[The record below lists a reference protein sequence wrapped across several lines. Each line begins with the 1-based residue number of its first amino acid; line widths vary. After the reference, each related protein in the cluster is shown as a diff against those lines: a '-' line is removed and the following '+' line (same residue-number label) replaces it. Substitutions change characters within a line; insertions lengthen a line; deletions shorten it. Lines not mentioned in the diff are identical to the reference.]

1 MIYLVSSRLFPDN
14 SKYKVISVEES
25 LRLLEPLSIV
35 GLDTETEGFDVFT
48 KELLLVQLGC
58 NEFQVVIDCTT
69 IDIRLYKSYLES
81 KRLFLLWNAKFDLR
95 FFFHKGIVITNV
107 YDGYLAEKLLYLGF
121 PPGIHG
127 LGLKDAGINYL
138 GVELDK
144 SVRGRIHY
152 AGLEDD
158 VIVYAANDVKYL
170 EQIREKQ
177 LEKLQQQG
185 LEIAINYENRFVVV
199 LAYIEYCGVK
209 LDVPR
214 WKAKMER
221 DLKIMREKENSLN
234 QWVVENYPNDKRF
247 TFLDTQGDLFEG
259 FQTEP
264 KCIINWNSAKQVA
277 ALLKELGFEIM
288 VFDKETGQMKESV
301 EAKVIEPQ
309 MDKSTIAPIYLDFK
323 AAQKVVS
330 TYGQNFLD
338 QINVDGR
345 IHTNFN
351 QLMDTGRLSCGG
363 KNKQTGEEYVNLQN
377 LPADAETRACFIAEE
392 GNLWISADYQSQ
404 ESRLIASISGDKA
417 MVDLFN
423 NGCGDVHSLV
433 AKMTYPDII
442 GDCPVEEVKKKFK
455 HWRQEAKGVEFG
467 INYGGDANTLANNKK
482 IPIEEARQIYD
493 NYMKGFPGVK
503 RYQDFCRKDVME
515 KGYILLNPKTGHK
528 AYIYDYDELMGIKK
542 RIFAPDWDWAE
553 YRQLKVDNPL
563 DERVQ
568 IVKKY
573 FKRKAASE
581 KQSINYRI
589 QGTGALCFK
598 LASILLFRYLRDN
611 NLLFKVKFCIPV
623 HDEINLEAP
632 KSIAQEV
639 ANKLVECMTQAGNF
653 FCEKVELGADVEV
666 NKCWIH

>member
-14 SKYKVISVEES
+14 DIYKVISVEES
-25 LRLLEPLSIV
+25 LRLLEPLEIV
-35 GLDTETEGFDVFT
+35 GLDTETEGFDVYT
-48 KELLLVQLGC
+48 KELLLCQLGC

-127 LGLKDAGINYL
+127 LGLKDAGIRYL

-158 VIVYAANDVKYL
+158 VIVYAATDVKYL

-177 LEKLQQQG
+177 LKKLAEQG
-185 LEIAINYENRFVVV
+185 LDIAINYENRFVIV

-209 LDVPR
+209 LDVPK
-214 WKAKMER
+214 WKEKMEN
-221 DLKIMREKENSLN
+221 DLRIMREKESILN
-234 QWVVENYPNDKRF
+234 QWVVEHYPQDKRF

-264 KCIINWNSAKQVA
+264 KCIINWNSGKQVA
-277 ALLKELGFEIM
+277 ALLKELGFELL

-309 MDKSTIAPIYLDFK
+309 IDKSSIAPIYLEFK

-338 QINVDGR
+338 QINIDGR

-377 LPADAETRACFIAEE
+377 LPADAETRACFVAEP

-404 ESRLIASISGDKA
+404 ESRLIASISGDEA
-417 MVDLFN
+417 MIDLFN

-433 AKMTYPDII
+433 AKMAYPSII

-482 IPIEEARQIYD
+482 IPIEEAKEIYD

-528 AYIYDYDELMGIKK
+528 AYIYDYDELMDIKK
-542 RIFAPDWDWAE
+542 KIFAPDWDWAE
-553 YRQLKVDNPL
+553 YRQLKINNPQ

-568 IVKKY
+568 MVRRY
-573 FKRKAASE
+573 FKRKSASE

-598 LASILLFRYLRDN
+598 LASILLFKYLKDN
-611 NLLFKVKFCIPV
+611 GLLFKVKFCIPV

-632 KSIAQEV
+632 ESIAQEV
-639 ANKLVECMTQAGNF
+639 ANKLVECMTRAGNF

-666 NKCWIH
+666 GKYWIH